1 MEGWVSLKTGQQML
15 RWRNISKEMN
25 DSGES
30 WMGGLPLSSLFLRGS
45 NDHHSIH
52 PLSLLR
58 FAAGKEEMSLVSTK
72 SSNISVQAQED
83 FIRIVFV

>member
-1 MEGWVSLKTGQQML
+1 MTRANPGWVVS
-15 RWRNISKEMN
+15 
-25 DSGES
+25 
-30 WMGGLPLSSLFLRGS
+30 PPSLFLRGS

-58 FAAGKEEMSLVSTK
+58 FAAGKEGMSLVSTK

>member
-1 MEGWVSLKTGQQML
+1 ML

-30 WMGGLPLSSLFLRGS
+30 WMGGLSSLFLRGS